1 MGIAPGAACYL
12 FVFYNIQLKH
22 YVQSRVS
29 NL

>member
-1 MGIAPGAACYL
+1 MGIAPGAAYSL
-12 FVFYNIQLKH
+12 FVFYDIQLKH